1 LSKSFDVD
9 ENKEGNVDMN
19 ITDTDVKELNV
30 EKYIKPQEGC
40 IKVRRRKT
48 FDTNFKISNVK

>member
-1 LSKSFDVD
+1 
-9 ENKEGNVDMN
+9 MN